1 MFSTICK
8 LFYSIYHETK
18 GLCSWAG
25 KWAVP
30 MHRTLLYS
38 CADHFHADV
47 QHTSIQLCNTVPR
60 RCAAYLCIS
69 VQHTSCRRAEHFKYT
84 TKKGSVVRWC
94 WCLLSIIICPGEQWM
109 PLQGD
114 SITFF
119 FAENI
124 KFIYAF
130 LIPYQASQLPENK
143 ITTVTQN
150 GFELLIQ
157 FCLNEN
163 WYNYIVKMMTND
175 LRLLIFLSWN
185 FTILI
190 DRVEIKASENHF
202 LRKYLASLFI
212 KFQSVNNPRFIKGA
226 ILRLFMDVIAF
237 WNEVLEQR
245 KQCSYDTIMLNGRK

>member
-1 MFSTICK
+1 MGCADAQDTSVQLCIALHEDVQTTSMQMC
-8 LFYSIYHETK
+8 SI
-18 GLCSWAG
+18 L
-25 KWAVP
+25 P
-30 MHRTLLYS
+30 YS
-38 CADHFHADV
+38 CATQFHTGVQHGYVHLCNTLHADV
-47 QHTSIQLCNTVPR
+47 QNTSRTPP
-60 RCAAYLCIS
+60 
-69 VQHTSCRRAEHFKYT
+69 
-84 TKKGSVVRWC
+84 KKGSVVRWC
-94 WCLLSIIICPGEQWM
+94 WCSLSIIICPGEQRR

-119 FAENI
+119 FAEKI
-124 KFIYAF
+124 KFIYVF

-163 WYNYIVKMMTND
+163 WYNYIIKMMTND

-190 DRVEIKASENHF
+190 DRVEVKASENHF

-237 WNEVLEQR
+237 WNEVLGQR

>member
-1 MFSTICK
+1 M
-8 LFYSIYHETK
+8 
-18 GLCSWAG
+18 G
-25 KWAVP
+25 
-30 MHRTLLYS
+30 
-38 CADHFHADV
+38 CADAQDTSVQLCIALHEDVQTTSMQMCSILPYNCATQFHTGVQHTYVHLCNTLHADV
-47 QHTSIQLCNTVPR
+47 QNTSSTPP
-60 RCAAYLCIS
+60 
-69 VQHTSCRRAEHFKYT
+69 
-84 TKKGSVVRWC
+84 KKALWLGDAGVCSP
-94 WCLLSIIICPGEQWM
+94 LLSALESNECHSKETV
-109 PLQGD
+109 
-114 SITFF
+114 SHFF

-124 KFIYAF
+124 KFIYVF

-163 WYNYIVKMMTND
+163 WYNYIIKMMTND

-185 FTILI
+185 FTTLI
-190 DRVEIKASENHF
+190 DRVEVKASGNHF

-237 WNEVLEQR
+237 WNEVLGQR